1 MILAQTTQARLL
13 GALQGVAGVVERR
26 HTLPILANVLLRKT
40 GASIELTT
48 SDLERQLRSRAE
60 LGGDAVDFTT
70 TLSARK
76 LVEILRAMPADQ
88 TVTLAATKNRVTL
101 QGGDSRFTL
110 QTLPAE
116 DFPLVQETVDFG
128 PSFALPQAR
137 LRSLIEQ
144 VEFAM
149 AVQDIRYFL
158 NGLLFI
164 TEGRRLTLVASD
176 GNRLAL
182 AQVELDAELPPH
194 QVILPRKTVH
204 ELLRLMREGGAS
216 GDSSDT
222 VTLRFAAAQARFDLA
237 GIEFVSKLIEGRFP
251 DYRRVIPTG
260 HRKQFTLGRAPL
272 LASLQRASI
281 MTNAKFRGVR
291 MQVGPGALRIASS
304 NAEHEEADER
314 LAVDYGGDG
323 LEIGFNVS
331 YLMDVLG
338 HSSDELVTIA
348 LEDAQSSALFTFP
361 AQAGFQYVVSPM
373 RL

>member
-13 GALQGVAGVVERR
+13 GALQAVAGVVERR

-48 SDLERQLRSRAE
+48 SDLELQLRSRAE
-60 LGGDAVDFTT
+60 LGGDDADFAT
-70 TLSARK
+70 TLGARK

-88 TVTLAATKNRVTL
+88 TVTLSATKNRVTL

-116 DFPLVQETVDFG
+116 DFPLVQEAADFG
-128 PSFALPQAR
+128 PAFTLPPAL

-149 AVQDIRYFL
+149 AAQDIRYFL

-164 TEGRRLTLVASD
+164 AEGRRLTLVASD

-182 AQVELDAELPPH
+182 AQAELDAELPAR
-194 QVILPRKTVH
+194 QVILPHKTVH
-204 ELLRLMREGGAS
+204 ELLRLLREGGAS
-216 GDSSDT
+216 GDSTDT
-222 VTLRFAAAQARFDLA
+222 VTLRFAATQARFDLD

-260 HRKQFTLGRAPL
+260 HRKQLTLGRAPL

-291 MQVGPGALRIASS
+291 LQVEPGALRIASS

-314 LAVDYGGDG
+314 LAVDYSGDG
-323 LEIGFNVS
+323 LEIGFNVG

>member
-1 MILAQTTQARLL
+1 MILVQTTQAQLL

-110 QTLPAE
+110 QTLPAG
-116 DFPLVQETVDFG
+116 DFPLVQDTADFG
-128 PSFALPQAR
+128 PAFALPQAL

-182 AQVELDAELPPH
+182 AQAELDAELPAH

-216 GDSSDT
+216 SDSSDT
-222 VTLRFAAAQARFDLA
+222 VTLRFAAAQARFDLL